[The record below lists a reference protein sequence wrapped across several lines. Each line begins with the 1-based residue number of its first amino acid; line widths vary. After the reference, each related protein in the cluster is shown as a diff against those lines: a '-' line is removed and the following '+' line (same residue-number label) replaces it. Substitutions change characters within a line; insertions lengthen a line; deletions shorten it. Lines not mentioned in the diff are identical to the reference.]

1 MNDVCFMH
9 IQGGKLYGTSI
20 TGQVLWDVLI
30 LPKGLNPSEVKP
42 RRTFLLSD
50 EKFGYKLSNDF
61 HASPLAGCLNMP
73 SFVQPFA
80 CHLIWVAVCCD
91 INSLCSLGMIGNHR
105 NILTRRLLLDDIGWP
120 SSSN

>member
-20 TGQVLWDVLI
+20 TGQVMWDVLI
-30 LPKGLNPSEVKP
+30 LPKGLDPSEVKP
-42 RRTFLLSD
+42 SRTFLLSN

-61 HASPLAGCLNMP
+61 HVLPLAGCLNMP
-73 SFVQPFA
+73 SFMWPSA

-105 NILTRRLLLDDIGWP
+105 NNLTRRLLLDDIGWP